1 MRTGPWF
8 HGPMSERTVPLLR
21 SLVIDTTDARA
32 AAEFYRALLDFTY
45 DDESQP
51 PPAGQDDPKGRDWL
65 ILNNPGGGARLA
77 FQQVESLPPSTW
89 PGTER
94 PQQLHLDFVLP
105 DREAL
110 AENHTRALALGAR
123 LLHDEFD
130 DPTEPLYV
138 YADLDGHPFCLF
150 CLG

>member
-1 MRTGPWF
+1 MSDRTLP
-8 HGPMSERTVPLLR
+8 SLR
-21 SLVIDTTDARA
+21 SLVVDTTDARA
-32 AAEFYRALLDFTY
+32 AAEFYRQLLGFTY
-45 DDESQP
+45 EHGSEA
-51 PPAGQDDPKGRDWL
+51 PPAGQDDPEGRDWL
-65 ILNNPGGGARLA
+65 ILNNPQGGARLA
-77 FQQVESLPPSTW
+77 FQQVEALPASTW

-105 DREAL
+105 DRAAL
-110 AENHTRALALGAR
+110 AENHARALELGAR

-130 DPTEPLYV
+130 DPKEPLYV